1 MSLFLENKNYNGVLH
16 SEIYRTEEERM
27 GEYIHCYLEYLRDV
41 KKASKNT
48 QLSCKRDLNK
58 MADYFAEQGICDVT
72 KVNETMMN
80 SYMLYLD
87 RMSLS
92 TATISRYISSIK
104 SFFMYLMKE
113 KIIENDP
120 ADVLKAPRVIKKA
133 PGILSV
139 EEIEKL
145 LAQPD
150 LRTKKG
156 IRDRA
161 MLELLYAT
169 GIRVSELINIR
180 SEDVNLQM
188 GYINCVDGE
197 KERIIPFGLPAKNA
211 IMDYLQNAREYFIKD
226 KQTELLFTN
235 CSGGSMSRQ
244 GFWKI
249 IKAYGEKSGI
259 KSEITPHTFRHSF
272 AAHMV
277 QNGADLRSVQEM
289 LGHSDI
295 STTTHIYAELAN
307 KKIREVYTHSHPR
320 I

>member
-1 MSLFLENKNYNGVLH
+1 MV
-16 SEIYRTEEERM
+16 
-27 GEYIHCYLEYLRDV
+27 EYIHCYLDYLRDV
-41 KKASKNT
+41 KKASTNT

-58 MADYFAEQGICDVT
+58 MADYFAEQGICEVN

-87 RMSLS
+87 RMNLS

-104 SFFMYLMKE
+104 SFFTYLMKE
-113 KIIENDP
+113 KAIESDP
-120 ADVLKAPRVIKKA
+120 ADVLKAPRVVKKA

-139 EEIEKL
+139 EEIDRL

-150 LRTKKG
+150 ITTKKG
-156 IRDRA
+156 IRDKA

-169 GIRVSELINIR
+169 GIRVSELINIK
-180 SEDVNLQM
+180 SKDINLQM

-197 KERIIPFGLPAKNA
+197 KERIIPFGIPAKNA
-211 IMDYLQNAREYFIKD
+211 VMNYLQNARQYFIGD
-226 KQTELLFTN
+226 KAEDLLFTN

-259 KSEITPHTFRHSF
+259 QSEITPHTFRHSF

-277 QNGADLRSVQEM
+277 QNGADLRAVQEM
-289 LGHSDI
+289 LGHSDL

-307 KKIREVYTHSHPR
+307 KKIREVYTQSHPR